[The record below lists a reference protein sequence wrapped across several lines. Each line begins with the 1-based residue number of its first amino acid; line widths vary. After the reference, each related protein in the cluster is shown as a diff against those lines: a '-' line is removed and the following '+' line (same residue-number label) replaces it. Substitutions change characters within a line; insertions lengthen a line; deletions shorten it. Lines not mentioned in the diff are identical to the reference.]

1 MPVYNVEAPVVPL
14 RLSQSRNLFK
24 LFQND
29 VGLLASQ
36 YDGGIQIQLL
46 TDEKSINFGAVYEN
60 AVAQELHAHGFDL
73 YYFNSKKQGE
83 LDFVIE
89 KNGEVMPIEV
99 KSGKDYQRH
108 NALTNVMAN
117 VEYQIRKAIVFSN
130 TNVRQSAKILYLPIY
145 MTAFLVREIPDNIVY
160 TVDFSG
166 L

>member
-1 MPVYNVEAPVVPL
+1 M
-14 RLSQSRNLFK
+14 
-24 LFQND
+24 
-29 VGLLASQ
+29 ASQ

-60 AVAQELHAHGFDL
+60 AVAQEFHAHGFDL
-73 YYFNSKKQGE
+73 HYFNSKKQGE

-89 KNGEVMPIEV
+89 KNGEIMPIEV

-130 TNVRQSAKILYLPIY
+130 TNVRQSGKILYLPIY

-160 TVDFSG
+160 TVDLSG